1 MANESKEQLR
11 IRSTVEKQSGPRSPE
26 ALREIKK
33 KAADVVKTE
42 SAEAA
47 ETQEGVEFSEGK
59 VSESASEDKS
69 RASQAGGKRSYTAD
83 EIEAI
88 RAKLLAALPS
98 QEVMLKQIKRTL
110 YSEEKTLVKKMKRAR
125 KKAHKHAFELT
136 IIVAQ
141 LRKIREYFS
150 ILAHATYEMVKNLW
164 LKIVHGV

>member
-11 IRSTVEKQSGPRSPE
+11 VRSVSEKQRGPSKPE
-26 ALREIKK
+26 TLQEIKK

-42 SAEAA
+42 SAETA
-47 ETQEGVEFSEGK
+47 ETQEGVEMAEGR

-69 RASQAGGKRSYTAD
+69 RAAQTGGKRSYTAD

-98 QEVMLKQIKRTL
+98 QDVMLKQIKRTL
-110 YSEEKTLVKKMKRAR
+110 YSEEKTLMKKMKRAR
-125 KKAHKHAFELT
+125 KQAHKRAFELT

-150 ILAHATYEMVKNLW
+150 ILVHATYEMVKNLW